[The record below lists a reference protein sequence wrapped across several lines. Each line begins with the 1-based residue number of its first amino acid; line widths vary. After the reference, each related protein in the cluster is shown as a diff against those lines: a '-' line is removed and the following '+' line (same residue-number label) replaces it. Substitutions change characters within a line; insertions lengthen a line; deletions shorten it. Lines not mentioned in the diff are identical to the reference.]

1 MKLDRETR
9 MTISVLASNGQSG
22 RAIARMLGVDE
33 STVRYHVERKAAGA
47 TDGRARQEHKADQ
60 CAKAIAH
67 YLEGRGED
75 GPVNLA
81 DLHEWLIA
89 EHAFAGSLRGLQR
102 YFRRRFPRPA
112 LRARRRV
119 ETPPG
124 AQAQADWAEW
134 PRVWIAGQP
143 VYAYQF
149 HLRLSHSRYGA
160 RVWSPRADQLG
171 WHHVHN
177 EGFRRLGGVTATVRV
192 DNTKTAVSHGA
203 GAWGELNPSYRR
215 YAKAVRFHID
225 ACPVRHPQ
233 AKGKVERGIGADRAW
248 REVGERDWSGW
259 DELQAWTD
267 KRVEQESHAR
277 MCPATGTSVWE
288 AWQAEQRFLSAV
300 PLLPEP
306 FNLVATRTVANDC
319 TVAFEARRY
328 SVPFARVGKVVTVH
342 GCSRVVQVWADGRV
356 IAEHPRHG
364 RERIVIDPRHYEGE
378 ATKDVLP
385 PLPLGR
391 MGRRLQA
398 IAEMTP
404 QSRPLDLYA
413 ALAEVAR

>member
-9 MTISVLASNGQSG
+9 MTISVLARNGQSG
-22 RAIARMLGVDE
+22 RAIARMLGVTE
-33 STVRYHVERKAAGA
+33 NTVRYHLQRQQAGA
-47 TDGRARQEHKADQ
+47 VDGRSRQAHKAVGL
-60 CAKAIAH
+60 AEAIAH
-67 YLEGRGED
+67 YLADAGE

-81 DLHEWLIA
+81 VLQEWLVS
-89 EHAFAGSLRGLQR
+89 EHDWTGSLRGLQR
-102 YFRRRFPRPA
+102 YFRRHFPKPA

-124 AQAQADWAEW
+124 AQSQADWAEW
-134 PRVWIAGQP
+134 PRVWIAGRP

-192 DNTKTAVSHGA
+192 DNLATAVSRGA

-215 YAKAVRFHID
+215 YANAVRFHID

-248 REVGERDWSGW
+248 REVGERDWSTW

-267 KRVEQESHAR
+267 ERVTREAHAR
-277 MCPATGTSVWE
+277 TCPATGTSVWA
-288 AWQAEQRFLSAV
+288 AWQEEKPFMAAV

-306 FNLVATRTVANDC
+306 FNLVATRTVAADC

-328 SVPFARVGKVVTVH
+328 SVPFSRMGKVVTVH

-356 IAEHPRHG
+356 IAEHPRQG

-378 ATKDVLP
+378 ATADVLP

-391 MGRRLQA
+391 MGRKLQS
-398 IAEMTP
+398 IAELEP
-404 QSRPLDLYA
+404 QKRPIDLYA

>member
-1 MKLDRETR
+1 MRLDRETR
-9 MTISVLASNGQSG
+9 MTISVLARNGQSG
-22 RAIARMLGVDE
+22 RAIARMLGVAE
-33 STVRYHVERKAAGA
+33 NTVRYHLHRQQTGVVDGRSQQVHKAAA
-47 TDGRARQEHKADQ
+47 LSE
-60 CAKAIAH
+60 AITH
-67 YLEGRGED
+67 YLEGIGD
-75 GPVNLA
+75 GPVNITALRDWLA
-81 DLHEWLIA
+81 N
-89 EHAFAGSLRGLQR
+89 EHDFAGSLRGLQR
-102 YFRRRFPRPA
+102 YFRRYFPKPA
-112 LRARRRV
+112 RRARRRV

-124 AQAQADWAEW
+124 AQSQADWAEW
-134 PRVWIAGQP
+134 PRVWIAGRP
-143 VYAYQF
+143 VYAHQF

-160 RVWSPRADQLG
+160 RVWAPRADQLG

-192 DNTKTAVSHGA
+192 DNFATAVSRGA

-225 ACPVRHPQ
+225 LCPVRHPQ

-248 REVGERDWSGW
+248 REVSERDWSGW

-267 KRVEQESHAR
+267 ARVEREAHAR

-288 AWQAEQRFLSAV
+288 AWREEQRSLAPL

-306 FNLVATRTVANDC
+306 FDLVATRTVAPDC

-328 SVPFARVGKVVTVH
+328 SVPFARMGKVVTVH
-342 GCSRVVQVWADGRV
+342 GCSQVVQVWADGRV
-356 IAEHPRHG
+356 IAEHPRRG
-364 RERIVIDPRHYEGE
+364 RERVVIDPRHYEGE
-378 ATKDVLP
+378 GTADVLP

-391 MGRRLQA
+391 MGRKLQA
-398 IAEMTP
+398 IAEMAP
-404 QSRPLDLYA
+404 QRRPIDLYA

>member
-9 MTISVLASNGQSG
+9 MTISVLARNGQSG
-22 RAIARMLGVDE
+22 RAIARILGVTE
-33 STVRYHVERKAAGA
+33 NTVRYHLQRQHAGA
-47 TDGRARQEHKADQ
+47 VDGRSRQVQKAVGL
-60 CAKAIAH
+60 AEAIAH
-67 YLEGRGED
+67 YLEDAGD

-81 DLHEWLIA
+81 ALQEWLVA
-89 EHAFAGSLRGLQR
+89 EHDWTGSLRGLQR
-102 YFRRRFPRPA
+102 YFRRHFPKPA

-124 AQAQADWAEW
+124 AQSQADWAEW
-134 PRVWIAGQP
+134 PRVWISGRP

-192 DNTKTAVSHGA
+192 DNLKTAVSRGA

-215 YAKAVRFHID
+215 YARAVRFHID

-233 AKGKVERGIGADRAW
+233 AKGKVERGIGADRSW
-248 REVGERDWSGW
+248 REVGERDWSTW
-259 DELQAWTD
+259 DELQTWTD
-267 KRVEQESHAR
+267 ERVTREAHTR
-277 MCPATGTSVWE
+277 MCPATGTSVWA
-288 AWQAEQRFLSAV
+288 AWQEEQRFMAAV

-306 FNLVATRTVANDC
+306 FNLVATRTVAADC

-328 SVPFARVGKVVTVH
+328 SVPFARMGKVVTVH

-356 IAEHPRHG
+356 IAEHPRQG

-378 ATKDVLP
+378 ATADVLP

-391 MGRRLQA
+391 MGRKLQS
-398 IAEMTP
+398 IAEMEP
-404 QSRPLDLYA
+404 QKRPIDLYA

>member
-9 MTISVLASNGQSG
+9 MTISVLSRSGQSG
-22 RAIARMLGVDE
+22 RAIGRMLGVDE
-33 STVRYHVERKAAGA
+33 KAVRYHLRRAAEGAVDGRSLQAHKAAGLK
-47 TDGRARQEHKADQ
+47 E
-60 CAKAIAH
+60 AIVH
-67 YLEGRGED
+67 YLEQQEE
-75 GPVNLA
+75 GPPNLA
-81 DLHEWLIA
+81 ALHEWLVG
-89 EHAFAGSLRGLQR
+89 EHDFTGSLRGVQR
-102 YFRRRFPRPA
+102 YFRRHFPRPA
-112 LRARRRV
+112 KRARRRV

-134 PRVWIAGQP
+134 PRVWIAGRP

-160 RVWSPRADQLG
+160 RVWSPRADQLA
-171 WHHVHN
+171 WHDVHN
-177 EGFRRLGGVTATVRV
+177 HAFRRLEGVPATVRV
-192 DNTKTAVSHGA
+192 DNTKTAVSRGA

-225 ACPVRHPQ
+225 ACPVHHPE

-248 REVGERDWSGW
+248 REVAVRDWSGW

-267 KRVEQESHAR
+267 ERVAHEAQAR
-277 MCPATGTSVWE
+277 TCPATGTSVWA
-288 AWQAEQRFLSAV
+288 AWQAERPKLAAV

-306 FNLVATRTVANDC
+306 FDLAVTRTVAPDC

-328 SVPFARVGKVVTVH
+328 SVPFAHLGRAVTVH
-342 GCSRVVQVWADGRV
+342 GCSRVVQVWANGRV
-356 IAEHPRHG
+356 IAEHPRQG

-378 ATKDVLP
+378 ATDTVLP

-391 MGRRLQA
+391 MGRRLQ
-398 IAEMTP
+398 ELLRLTP
-404 QSRPLDLYA
+404 QQRPLDLYA

>member
-9 MTISVLASNGQSG
+9 MTISVLTRNGQSG
-22 RAIARMLGVDE
+22 RAIARMLGVTE
-33 STVRYHVERKAAGA
+33 NAVRYHLQRQAAGA
-47 TDGRARQEHKADQ
+47 VDGRSQQEHKADG
-60 CAKAIAH
+60 CAAAIAH
-67 YLEGRGED
+67 YLEGAGE

-81 DLHEWLIA
+81 VLHEWLIA
-89 EHAFAGSLRGLQR
+89 EHDFAGSLRGLQR
-102 YFRRRFPRPA
+102 YFRRHFPKPA
-112 LRARRRV
+112 RRARRRV

-134 PRVWIAGQP
+134 PRVWIAGRP

-160 RVWSPRADQLG
+160 RVWSPRADQLA
-171 WHHVHN
+171 WHDVHN
-177 EGFRRLGGVTATVRV
+177 RAFRRLEGIPATVRV
-192 DNTKTAVSHGA
+192 DNTKTAVSRGA

-225 ACPVRHPQ
+225 VCPPRHPQ

-248 REVGERDWSGW
+248 REVTARDWSGW

-267 KRVEQESHAR
+267 ERVGHEAR
-277 MCPATGTSVWE
+277 ARTCPATGTSIWE
-288 AWQAEQRFLSAV
+288 AWRAERPKLAPV

-306 FNLVATRTVANDC
+306 FDLAVTRTVAPDC

-328 SVPFARVGKVVTVH
+328 SVPFAQLGRAVTIH

-356 IAEHPRHG
+356 VAEHTRHG

-378 ATKDVLP
+378 ATRAVLP

-391 MGRRLQA
+391 MGRRLQELMA
-398 IAEMTP
+398 LSP
-404 QSRPLDLYA
+404 QQRPLDLYA

>member
-9 MTISVLASNGQSG
+9 MTITVLARNGQSG
-22 RAIARMLGVDE
+22 RAVARMLGVDE
-33 STVRYHVERKAAGA
+33 KAVRYHLHRQAAGTIDGRSRQVPKAARLA
-47 TDGRARQEHKADQ
+47 E
-60 CAKAIAH
+60 AITH
-67 YLEGRGED
+67 YLEAPVE

-81 DLHEWLIA
+81 VLHEWLVA
-89 EHAFAGSLRGLQR
+89 EHDFAGSLRGLQR
-102 YFRRRFPRPA
+102 YFRRHFPRPA
-112 LRARRRV
+112 RRARRRV

-134 PRVWIAGQP
+134 PKVWIAGRP

-171 WHHVHN
+171 WHQVHN
-177 EGFRRLGGVTATVRV
+177 EGFRRLGGIAATVRV
-192 DNTKTAVSHGA
+192 DNTKTAVSRGA

-215 YAKAVRFHID
+215 YARAVRFHID
-225 ACPVRHPQ
+225 ACPVRHPE

-248 REVGERDWSGW
+248 REVGERDWATW

-267 KRVEQESHAR
+267 TRVEREAHAR
-277 MCPATGTSVWE
+277 MCPATGTSVWA
-288 AWQAEQRFLSAV
+288 AWQEERRFLAPV

-306 FNLVATRTVANDC
+306 FNLVATRTVAPDC

-328 SVPFARVGKVVTVH
+328 SVPFARLGQVVTVH

-378 ATKDVLP
+378 ATADVLP

-398 IAEMTP
+398 IAELAP
-404 QSRPLDLYA
+404 QARPLDLYA